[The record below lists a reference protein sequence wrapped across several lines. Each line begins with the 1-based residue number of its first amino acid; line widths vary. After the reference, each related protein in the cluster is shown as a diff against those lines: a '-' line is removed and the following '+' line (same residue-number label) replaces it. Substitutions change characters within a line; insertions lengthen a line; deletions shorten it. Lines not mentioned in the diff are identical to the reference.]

1 MKPNFAHT
9 TRGVTDE
16 QDSEIAVK
24 HLPTWIWVAAAAFAC
39 GALLASL
46 F

>member
-1 MKPNFAHT
+1 M
-9 TRGVTDE
+9 RG
-16 QDSEIAVK
+16 SAMK
-24 HLPTWIWVAAAAFAC
+24 HLPTWIWIAAAAFAV

>member
-1 MKPNFAHT
+1 MVRCSGHEEE
-9 TRGVTDE
+9 V
-16 QDSEIAVK
+16 VMK
-24 HLPTWIWVAAAAFAC
+24 HLPTWIWVAAAAFAG

>member
-1 MKPNFAHT
+1 MERSTRDEVIEMK
-9 TRGVTDE
+9 R
-16 QDSEIAVK
+16 
-24 HLPTWIWVAAAAFAC
+24 LPTWIWVAAAAFTA

>member
-1 MKPNFAHT
+1 M
-9 TRGVTDE
+9 RGS
-16 QDSEIAVK
+16 QMK
-24 HLPTWIWVAAAAFAC
+24 HLPTWIWIAAAAFAA

>member
-1 MKPNFAHT
+1 MGSIDAPA
-9 TRGVTDE
+9 D
-16 QDSEIAVK
+16 EIAVK